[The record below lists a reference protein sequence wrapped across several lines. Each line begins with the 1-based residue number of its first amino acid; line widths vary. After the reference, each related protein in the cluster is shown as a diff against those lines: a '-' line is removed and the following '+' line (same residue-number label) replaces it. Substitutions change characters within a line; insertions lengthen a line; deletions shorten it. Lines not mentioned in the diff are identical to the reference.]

1 MCYNKKGTIIIF
13 ISFISL
19 LEFQIIRV
27 KALCKESICFIK
39 HWFMIDGQHKG
50 KGIICFHVCRLRN
63 AWNCHSYGREK
74 KMQFHCFCADMIIE
88 FSLFIWKGFS
98 KMASFSRSLF
108 VSFISKVHWNKENYN
123 KESWRV
129 LRINIHFTLYKNKQ
143 PSNVLYHQI
152 TFQFLHPFHLK
163 TLHVWHQILCDVTYI
178 NLLLADIIRTYRDT
192 NFSFKNNVCPFVLY
206 LEKRSFETLYH
217 PSNKDNSFK
226 IYVCL
231 SCCWSLFW
239 FVREKLSIASLIRIN
254 ICSTECVHFKTRS
267 SFHHR
272 YIWKKTLNLQDHT
285 VQI

>member
-1 MCYNKKGTIIIF
+1 M
-13 ISFISL
+13 
-19 LEFQIIRV
+19 
-27 KALCKESICFIK
+27 
-39 HWFMIDGQHKG
+39 
-50 KGIICFHVCRLRN
+50 
-63 AWNCHSYGREK
+63 
-74 KMQFHCFCADMIIE
+74 
-88 FSLFIWKGFS
+88 
-98 KMASFSRSLF
+98 
-108 VSFISKVHWNKENYN
+108 
-123 KESWRV
+123 
-129 LRINIHFTLYKNKQ
+129 
-143 PSNVLYHQI
+143 YHQI

-267 SFHHR
+267 SLHHR
-272 YIWKKTLNLQDHT
+272 YIWKKNIKPSRSYCTDL
-285 VQI
+285 IY